1 MNLISRWIIS
11 VMALLAAAWM
21 VPGIHVEGRAWVV
34 YVVFAVILGL
44 VNAVV
49 RPVLKLLTCPLII
62 LTLGFFILVINGVTL
77 LLASRIAEGLGV
89 DFVVSG
95 FWAAFWGALVV
106 SIVTVGLS
114 MMVRDE

>member
-114 MMVRDE
+114 MMVRE